1 MTARE
6 AIVGVERNWASGIA
20 LGVCPTCGARG
31 ESHDRDRCQ
40 HRGAGRSQANGGPP
54 APGPRTGDELSAA
67 VLAIVSEHGPVS
79 GREVLRRVPRR
90 AVDVRAALRRLEA
103 AGRARRGD
111 DGWRVT

>member
-6 AIVGVERNWASGIA
+6 AIAGVESRWASADA
-20 LGVCPTCGARG
+20 LGVCPHCAARG
-31 ESHDRDRCQ
+31 PAHDRDRCARQ
-40 HRGAGRSQANGGPP
+40 AGGHPPANGGPP
-54 APGPRTGDELSAA
+54 PAPPTGDELGAA
-67 VLAIVSEHGPVS
+67 VLAVVSEHGPVS